1 MESDDTIEKAVIV
14 GGGLAGLTAAYEL
27 KRAGIAARIFD
38 KDDKIGQTWLDRH
51 PQLSLNTH
59 RSVSHL
65 PHLQYPRGTPAFP
78 RRTDVAVH
86 LQEFARRHDLSVE
99 HGVTVSDIRRTDDC
113 FTMQINAASVRARN
127 VVIATGRDRY
137 PVMPIL
143 QGGDGYRGLLIHS
156 SQFGDAKQYEGKRV
170 LVIGGGNSGFD
181 VLNHLSRV
189 RPAQTWVSVRSGSTI
204 LPKRLHGIAVHRL
217 SPLVAALPS
226 KVADVSI
233 ALTQFL
239 AFGSLADTGLPAA
252 HKGAATRLSNE
263 QIAIPV
269 DDGAIRSIR
278 DGRTKVVSEVLGF
291 SGDMVSLA
299 DGTSID
305 PEIIIA
311 ATGYGAGLG
320 SLIPALDGTE
330 GVSIRQ
336 SNAYEGLWFVGMT
349 PGLISYFHNVRRESR
364 QIAIAIRARRYR
376 QFT

>member
-1 MESDDTIEKAVIV
+1 
-14 GGGLAGLTAAYEL
+14 
-27 KRAGIAARIFD
+27 
-38 KDDKIGQTWLDRH
+38 
-51 PQLSLNTH
+51 
-59 RSVSHL
+59 
-65 PHLQYPRGTPAFP
+65 
-78 RRTDVAVH
+78 
-86 LQEFARRHDLSVE
+86 
-99 HGVTVSDIRRTDDC
+99 
-113 FTMQINAASVRARN
+113 
-127 VVIATGRDRY
+127 
-137 PVMPIL
+137 
-143 QGGDGYRGLLIHS
+143 
-156 SQFGDAKQYEGKRV
+156 
-170 LVIGGGNSGFD
+170 
-181 VLNHLSRV
+181 
-189 RPAQTWVSVRSGSTI
+189 
-204 LPKRLHGIAVHRL
+204 
-217 SPLVAALPS
+217 LVAALPS

-336 SNAYEGLWFVGMT
+336 SDAHEGLWFVGMT

-364 QIAIAIRARRYR
+364 QIANAIRARRYR